1 MLNRRWHIVLSLA
14 VVGWVIHPGH
24 LSAQRLGVTI
34 ARTTSDIITTYGDGT
49 GDSHQNRNAL
59 AAGLTYRHT
68 LRRRMVLQPEL
79 WFVQK
84 GYGTAS
90 RPTRTLGYVEVPL
103 LLRIGALPATG
114 TAFSPVLSVGPTLAV
129 LATCRLQGLQAIST
143 SERCDQVITTPFVRD
158 YRMRRVDAGLMLGL
172 GLERR
177 LAGGA
182 IVGVEGRYELGLIDS
197 QRQAGTSRN
206 STFFVLL
213 QVVPAR
219 LY

>member
-1 MLNRRWHIVLSLA
+1 MLNRRWHIMLSLA

-24 LSAQRLGVTI
+24 LCAQRLGVTI
-34 ARTTSDIITTYGDGT
+34 ARTTSDIITTYGDG
-49 GDSHQNRNAL
+49 DKFSHQNRDAF
-59 AAGLTYRHT
+59 AAGLTYRHM
-68 LRRRMVLQPEL
+68 LRRRLVLQPEL

-103 LLRIGALPATG
+103 LLRVGALPAKG
-114 TAFSPVLSVGPTLAV
+114 AAFSPVLSIGPTLAV
-129 LATCRLQGLQAIST
+129 LATCRLQGLEAIST
-143 SERCDQVITTPFVRD
+143 SERCDQVITTPFAYD

-172 GLERR
+172 GLETR
-177 LAGGA
+177 LVGGA
-182 IVGVEGRYELGLIDS
+182 IVGVEGRYARGLVDIE
-197 QRQAGTSRN
+197 RTGGTSRN

-213 QVVPAR
+213 QVVPPK